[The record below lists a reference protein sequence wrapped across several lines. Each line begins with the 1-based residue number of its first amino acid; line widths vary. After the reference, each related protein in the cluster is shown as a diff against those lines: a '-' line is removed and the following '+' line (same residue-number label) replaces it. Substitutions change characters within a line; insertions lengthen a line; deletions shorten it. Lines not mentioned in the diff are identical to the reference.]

1 MSDSQDKIL
10 INEKSSFLSFEKKN
24 LVADGKVEKFSSID
38 FDAKYW
44 KQEKNFI
51 ISFTA
56 KSDMDQ
62 KDKELRF
69 YFRYKDSL
77 NHCYFSLKDGK
88 FIKFSVIKDSEPT
101 FQTSWIKITDQ
112 NLFKDK
118 YNFFLSAFE
127 DTTTVII
134 DKTVVM
140 NIDHTPD
147 VEGDIGVQF
156 ISEKKTEIYNIIF
169 ENFSISTEIL
179 NFEHILNMPKRP
191 DVFFM
196 QGNDFYEQNR
206 YDLSLYYYNKGLLYG
221 RADDKIYNRIG
232 NLYYLFEQYPE
243 ALSNYS
249 KAVKLN
255 EAVEEYRINYGRAL
269 IKTNRDKEAIELL
282 EKIADGDTLDVDL
295 LADYSTIWLK
305 KKDYQKGLEYLN
317 KAYLID
323 PNSPTVLIKLGKA
336 LIDTDKLDEGKEKL
350 LQAASAISKTDP
362 AGAAIILKYSV
373 DKKADI
379 GSVKALAKAL
389 YEKREYREVYELI
402 KRSRVSM
409 FIDEELAGLLLE
421 TEIELGLLNIAL
433 TEINNIEKKDLSP
446 KLSFLKAKI
455 LILNGD
461 YKKSQEIID
470 NALKEEVDDEL
481 LNKIICQ
488 KLILLSKNGDVKDSK
503 KYFERANPKNAGY
516 DDVLIEYGKIL
527 TDMKDFDGA
536 LEIFSN
542 INKNIRLNAEVLYN
556 IGLSYLGTD
565 RFDEAKEN
573 LSEAMNEVKDSGI
586 IYNYAVAC
594 YRSNDF
600 KGAISTIELYRA
612 ILAQDGSVENL
623 LGNIYLSKGD
633 IVNAQKYYY
642 KALDI
647 DRDNGEFALN
657 LAESFYKSGDY
668 QNAYMITKQLI
679 DDKSFDRAYSLHLRI
694 KSHLYQDISCDV
706 CSKKWMV
713 EKDSVYTGDIKPEE
727 LDRLPKD
734 APAGYCQKCAKYFCR
749 GCLGESPVDNAI
761 CPYCKEKLSYNNSLQ
776 TVVSKYLKG
785 EL

>member
-1 MSDSQDKIL
+1 MSDSQDKVL
-10 INEKSSFLSFEKKN
+10 INERANFLSLEKN
-24 LVADGKVEKFSSID
+24 SLIADGKVEKFSAIN
-38 FDAKYW
+38 FDVKYW
-44 KQEKNFI
+44 RQEKNFI

-88 FIKFSVIKDSEPT
+88 FIKFSVIKDAEPT

-118 YNFFLSAFE
+118 YNFFLSVFE

-134 DKTVVM
+134 DETVVM

-147 VEGDIGVQF
+147 LEGDIGIQF

-221 RADDKIYNRIG
+221 RADDKIYNRVG

-249 KAVKLN
+249 KAAKLN

-269 IKTNRDKEAIELL
+269 IKTNRDTEAIELL
-282 EKIADGDTLDVDL
+282 GKIVDGDTKDVDL
-295 LADYSTIWLK
+295 LTDYSTIWLK
-305 KKDYQKGLEYLN
+305 NNDYQKGLEYLN
-317 KAYLID
+317 RAYLID

-336 LIDTDKLDEGKEKL
+336 LIDTGELDEGKEKL
-350 LQAASAISKTDP
+350 LQAANSISKTDP

-373 DKKADI
+373 DKKPDVK
-379 GSVKALAKAL
+379 SVKALAKLL
-389 YEKREYREVYELI
+389 YERREYREVYELI
-402 KRSRVSM
+402 KQSRVSI
-409 FIDEELAGLLLE
+409 FLDEELIGLLLE
-421 TEIELGLLNIAL
+421 AEIELGLLKMAL
-433 TEINNIEKKDLSP
+433 TEIDNIEEKDLSP

-461 YKKSQEIID
+461 YKKSLKIID
-470 NALKEEVDDEL
+470 DALKREVDKEL

-488 KLILLSKNGDVKDSK
+488 KLILLSKSGKVKESK
-503 KYFERANPKNAGY
+503 KYFERANPKYDGY

-527 TDMKDFDGA
+527 TDIKDFDGA

-542 INKNIRLNAEVLYN
+542 INKDVGLNAEVLYN
-556 IGLSYLGTD
+556 IGLAYLGKD
-565 RFDEAKEN
+565 KYDKAKEA
-573 LSEAMNEVKDSGI
+573 LGAAMNEVKDSGV
-586 IYNYAVAC
+586 IYSYVVAC
-594 YRSNDF
+594 YRLNDF
-600 KGAISTIELYRA
+600 REAISTIELYRA
-612 ILAQDGSVENL
+612 ILPKDGSVENL
-623 LGNIYLSKGD
+623 LGNVYLSKGD

-668 QNAYMITKQLI
+668 KNAYMITKQLI

-706 CSKKWMV
+706 CSKKWTI
-713 EKDSVYTGDIKPEE
+713 EKESVYMEEMTPKE
-727 LDRLPKD
+727 LDGLPKD
-734 APAGYCQKCAKYFCR
+734 APSGFCQKCAKYFCR
-749 GCLGESPVDNAI
+749 GCMGEVSVEEAV
-761 CPYCKEKLSYNNSLQ
+761 CPYCKEKLIFNNGLKAIA
-776 TVVSKYLKG
+776 SKILKG
-785 EL
+785 QL